1 MSNNTAVSIP
11 ELSYDKI
18 IDLTRERFVTIAPE
32 SFSFEAEKGFAIQ
45 LLQTKPELM
54 QAAIECPHSLRQ
66 AIINVAAIG
75 LSLNPAKKEAYLI
88 TRNFKV
94 SKNPDKWETRIC
106 LDPSYI
112 GLCNLATNTGSVM
125 WVQAKHVRDNDVY
138 ENIGIDKMPTHK
150 YNTFKKDR
158 GAIIG
163 YYCTAKLHQDDYLT
177 TEMDMEEINKVR
189 GSSESFKKGF
199 GPWLDWPDE
208 QAKKTVIRRASKQ
221 WPKTDQFKRLEEAV
235 HISNENEGFDPIITS
250 PSLGEYTAVQ
260 KDYFD
265 QMITKSDAI
274 GMFLFTKSIDET
286 TFTNLYHSF
295 EKGTKGKYQSIVDD
309 LTSKGAAKLRD
320 LVESI
325 SDQAARGDDL
335 GIRETLSELSPE
347 AIDYILSKSD
357 RETVRVVEEV
367 RATI

>member
-1 MSNNTAVSIP
+1 MTAVAIN
-11 ELSYDKI
+11 EMSYDQI
-18 IDLTRERFVTIAPE
+18 IDVTQERFAQIAPK
-32 SFSFEAEKGFAIQ
+32 SIQFEKEKGFAIQ

-54 QAAIECPHSLRQ
+54 QAFRECPVSLRH
-66 AIINVAAIG
+66 AVINIAAIG
-75 LSLNPAKKEAYLI
+75 LSLNPAKSEAYLI

-94 SKNPDKWETRIC
+94 QKNPDKWETRIC
-106 LDPSYI
+106 LEPSYR
-112 GLCNLATNTGSVM
+112 GLCNLATNTGSIL
-125 WVQAKHVRDNDVY
+125 WAQAKHVCENDTY
-138 ENIGIDKMPTHK
+138 ENCGVDKAPIHN
-150 YNTFKKDR
+150 YNSFKDR

-163 YYCTAKLHQDDYLT
+163 YYCVAKTHLGDYLT
-177 TEMDMEEINKVR
+177 TEMSMTEINKVR
-189 GSSESFKKGF
+189 DSSESFKKGF
-199 GPWLDWPDE
+199 GPWKDWPDE
-208 QAKKTVIRRASKQ
+208 QAKKTVVRRSFKL
-221 WPKTDQFKRLEEAV
+221 WPKTEQFERLEQAV
-235 HISNENEGFDPIITS
+235 QLSNDNADFEPILSS
-250 PSLGEYTAVQ
+250 PALGQYTADQ
-260 KDYFD
+260 KAYFD
-265 QMITKSDAI
+265 GLITKSDAI

-335 GIRETLSELSPE
+335 GIKETLAELSPE
-347 AIDYILSKSD
+347 AIEYIMDKSD